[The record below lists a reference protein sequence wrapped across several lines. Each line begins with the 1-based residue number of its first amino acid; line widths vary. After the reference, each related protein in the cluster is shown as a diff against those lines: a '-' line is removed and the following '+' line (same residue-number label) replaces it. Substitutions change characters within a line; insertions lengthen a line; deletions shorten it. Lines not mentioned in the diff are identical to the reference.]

1 MITEKA
7 TCNKVRTNLVYYNL
21 WSDVTS
27 VEFYNDTLDE
37 NFMLLKGKNPKAG
50 EDSALNNGYDY
61 VLPVLKQKR
70 LTMQTLDLIFKHI
83 SEIEHTK
90 IQKLV
95 IGITDFD
102 GTIVYYNIHSGVQ
115 KPKNA

>member
-7 TCNKVRTNLVYYNL
+7 TCNKVKKNLVYYNL
-21 WSDVTS
+21 WSNVTS
-27 VEFYNDTLDE
+27 VDFYDETLGE
-37 NFMLLKGKNPKAG
+37 QFMLLKGKNPKSG
-50 EDSALNNGYDY
+50 NDSACINGYDY
-61 VLPVLKQKR
+61 VLPVLKQKK
-70 LTMQTLDLIFKHI
+70 LTMQALDLIFKHV

-90 IQKLV
+90 VQKLV

-102 GTIVYYNIHSGVQ
+102 RTIVYYNIHSGVQ